1 MEGVNRRGWVPQISL
16 NSSNSNSRH
25 PSVLRDNGKT
35 SLLGVENQRRKN
47 IYRSKILQFYDLPL
61 DQKILIPQPTKC
73 DTVGNPLDA
82 VALYGTH
89 VLGLSQVA
97 WSTVLP

>member
-35 SLLGVENQRRKN
+35 SLLGVDTQR
-47 IYRSKILQFYDLPL
+47 SCLFHGMCQDEKIG
-61 DQKILIPQPTKC
+61 K
-73 DTVGNPLDA
+73 
-82 VALYGTH
+82 
-89 VLGLSQVA
+89 
-97 WSTVLP
+97 